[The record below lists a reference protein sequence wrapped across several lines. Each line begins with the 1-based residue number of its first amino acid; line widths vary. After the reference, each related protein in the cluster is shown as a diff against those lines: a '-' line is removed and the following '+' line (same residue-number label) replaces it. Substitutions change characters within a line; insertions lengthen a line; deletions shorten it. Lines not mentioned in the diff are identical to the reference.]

1 MATIYTLAALAI
13 CSVLNLAANATTL
26 VKTGEGV
33 LRSITINTKG
43 ATANTIKIYDG
54 LTAAGTLLATIDS
67 TASIG
72 TLTFDAKFSTGLC
85 IVIATGTAADITVSY
100 V

>member
-1 MATIYTLAALAI
+1 MPAYTLAVRVI
-13 CSVLNLAANATTL
+13 CAVLNLLANATTL

-33 LRSITINTKG
+33 LVSITINTKG
-43 ATANTIKIYDG
+43 ATGNTLKIYDG
-54 LTAAGTLLATIDS
+54 LTASGTLLATIDT

-72 TLTFDAKFSTGLC
+72 TLTFNAKFSTGLC
-85 IVIATGTAADITVSY
+85 IVIATGTAADVTVSY